1 LMLTKLAPALFIAT
15 LASAATAQDI
25 GGNYFVKGT
34 NLDGSPYEGTAV
46 ITWNSD
52 VTCTI
57 NWTTGSRT
65 SEGICMR
72 DSNAFV
78 AGYELQGK
86 VGLVIYRVGDDGKLT
101 GTWTVDGLSAV
112 GTEVLTPM

>member
-1 LMLTKLAPALFIAT
+1 
-15 LASAATAQDI
+15 
-25 GGNYFVKGT
+25 
-34 NLDGSPYEGTAV
+34 
-46 ITWNSD
+46 
-52 VTCTI
+52 
-57 NWTTGSRT
+57 
-65 SEGICMR
+65 MR